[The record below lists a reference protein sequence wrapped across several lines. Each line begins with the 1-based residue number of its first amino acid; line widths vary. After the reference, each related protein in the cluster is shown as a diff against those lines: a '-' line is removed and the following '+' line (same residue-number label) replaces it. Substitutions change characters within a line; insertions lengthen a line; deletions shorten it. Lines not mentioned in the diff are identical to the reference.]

1 MEINELKFITHKPKM
16 KLYILYPV
24 MITFLLLSFNAF
36 GQEQIRIMSYNILN
50 YPNIPGNDSIM
61 VADTTAR
68 NPYYRTIFSSVNPDI
83 ALLQEIERKIDGT
96 AFLTNV
102 MNSYGETYEMG
113 WDGTAGDDNPIYF
126 KADKFDLISSYLVI
140 DQAGGHPTVEYV
152 LYHEQTGDTLIIL
165 NVHLTA
171 GSTIAKR
178 TARKV
183 EADAIRARTSTYS
196 ESAYFIA
203 MGDFNMFGGYETAF
217 DTLLDQTNNGYFIDP
232 LDLQGFSNWSAS
244 GLTEYN
250 TSNTRS
256 GFGNYLG
263 GGNHTGL
270 DERFDL
276 LINSQNVVDPGGI
289 MYKPGSYIT
298 YANDGL
304 HNNRDINDQPN
315 NAVPIEVA
323 DALYMASDHL
333 PIYADF
339 YIGINLSDSP
349 TPGSIIFTQVGA
361 DNPDVV
367 EFLTLAEM
375 NLTELKITNSE
386 VDINGDL
393 VNGDGTFN
401 LMNTPWTNIPA
412 GTFVR
417 LGIDLTNDNDHSDRI
432 IQYDGAGSSA
442 PTLYTGSTGDQLI
455 AYTGS
460 EAEPTYIAA
469 IIWGNDGWLTGPS
482 NSRAPGT
489 PSDIELG
496 TSDNYRFNGSVNGN
510 ADVTRTAIMNTSSW
524 IGSGS
529 RVGYVDLTGNI
540 GNSAFPVELIFFA
553 GTISGN
559 NVELRWR
566 TETELNNYGF
576 DIERA
581 TENSDW
587 LALGFVEGH
596 GNSNS
601 PKEYSFSDSNIGISD
616 RYYYRLKQI
625 DNDGT
630 FEYSDIITVEVGVPD
645 NFYLS
650 QNYPNPFNPQ
660 TRIDF
665 TIPEKLVVTLRVYNI
680 LGELVTEL
688 IHEEKDAGSYSIIF
702 DASNL
707 SSGIYVYRL
716 ETSDFIDLRKMT
728 LLK

>member
-1 MEINELKFITHKPKM
+1 MTNIPKM
-16 KLYILYPV
+16 KFYILYPV
-24 MITFLLLSFNAF
+24 MITFLLLTFNAF

-61 VADTTAR
+61 VADTMAR

-83 ALLQEIERKIDGT
+83 AVLQEIERKVDGT

-113 WDGTAGDDNPIYF
+113 WHGTAGDDNPIYF
-126 KADKFDLISSYLVI
+126 KADKFDLISSYIVI

-165 NVHLTA
+165 NTHLTA
-171 GSTIAKR
+171 ASTSAGR

-183 EADAIRARTSTYS
+183 EADAIRVRTGTYS
-196 ESAYFIA
+196 DGAYFIA

-232 LDLQGFSNWSAS
+232 LNLQGYSNWSAS

-250 TSNTRS
+250 TYNTRS
-256 GFGNYLG
+256 GSGNYLG
-263 GGNHTGL
+263 GGSHSGL

-276 LINSQNVVDPGGI
+276 LLNSQNIIEPGGV
-289 MYKPGSYIT
+289 MYKPGSFVNYG
-298 YANDGL
+298 NDGL
-304 HNNRDINDQPN
+304 HNDRDINDQPN
-315 NAVPIEVA
+315 NAVPVEVA

-339 YIGINLSDSP
+339 YIGVNLADSP
-349 TPGSIIFTQVGA
+349 APGSIVFTQVGA

-460 EAEPTYIAA
+460 EVEPTYIAA
-469 IIWGNDGWLTGPS
+469 IIWGNDGWITGPS

-540 GNSAFPVELIFFA
+540 GNSAFPVELTFFA

-630 FEYSDIITVEVGVPD
+630 FEYSDIITVEVGGPD

-688 IHEEKDAGSYSIIF
+688 IHEEKDAGSYSVTF
-702 DASNL
+702 GASNL
-707 SSGIYVYRL
+707 SSGIYIYRL